1 MSSPR
6 KSEGFETLMGK
17 KEHLRQAPALVNI
30 GIITVTTTRSAETDK
45 SGQWIKRLA
54 GKEGHR
60 VIDYRIV
67 TDDRHAIVKAV
78 TTAID
83 MGLHI
88 LITNGGT
95 GISPSD
101 VTIEAIR
108 PLFVKEMTAFSTLF
122 SRLSFE
128 EIDSAAI
135 LSRATAGVIG
145 NTVVFCIPGSLNAC
159 KLACKELIF
168 PEAKHIAAHL
178 AN

>member
-1 MSSPR
+1 
-6 KSEGFETLMGK
+6 MGK
-17 KEHLRQAPALVNI
+17 KEHLGQAPATVNI
-30 GIITVTTTRSAETDK
+30 GIITVTTSRSAETDK

-54 GKEGHR
+54 EKEGHR
-60 VIDYRIV
+60 VTDYRIV

-78 TTAID
+78 AAAVNL
-83 MGLHI
+83 GLHI

-108 PLFVKEMTAFSTLF
+108 PLFVKEMTAFSALF

-145 NTVVFCIPGSLNAC
+145 NTVVFCLPGSLNAC

-178 AN
+178 AA